1 MITHSVYIV
10 PETGGP
16 AVKREVIFPEELEA
30 VVRPLIVE
38 LTVCRE
44 AYKLDA
50 IQYRK
55 EGRPYLA
62 EMCEERAERV
72 AAVLKDAPSP
82 ILGRGLDAL
91 LPEVT

>member
-16 AVKREVIFPEELEA
+16 AVKREVIFLEELEA
-30 VVRPLIVE
+30 VVRPLIIE

-44 AYKLDA
+44 AFRFDA
-50 IQYRK
+50 KQYRRAK
-55 EGRPYLA
+55 RDTRA

-91 LPEVT
+91 LPEVK